1 MATRRPTKDK
11 NGNARTAQQKRD
23 GAARARL
30 WREETKQQ
38 GKPLPR
44 DVDAA
49 VTETLSFLLA
59 RNKRD
64 GVNIGTLA
72 SIDPAEIALGAKFV
86 LERQGFDPVLA
97 GKMIKRRLEPRDD
110 HRLPLYV
117 PSLRPG
123 DPELIPSPQGRD
135 GWSAR
140 IDQVVRFFDGPHA
153 VTPPK

>member
-1 MATRRPTKDK
+1 MAKRTDIDE
-11 NGNARTAQQKRD
+11 NGNAIAAQQKRD
-23 GAARARL
+23 GAARARV
-30 WREETKQQ
+30 WRAEAKQL

-49 VTETLSFLLA
+49 VTEMLSFLIA

-97 GKMIKRRLEPRDD
+97 GKMIKSRLEPRDD

-123 DPELIPSPQGRD
+123 DPELMPSPQGRE

-140 IDQVVRFFDGPHA
+140 IDQVVAFFDGPHA
-153 VTPPK
+153 VTPSK

>member
-1 MATRRPTKDK
+1 MAKRTDIDE

-30 WREETKQQ
+30 WRQETKQQ

-49 VTETLSFLLA
+49 VTEAIAFLLA
-59 RNKRD
+59 RAKRD
-64 GVNIGTLA
+64 GVNIGYALDPLELGLA
-72 SIDPAEIALGAKFV
+72 ARFI
-86 LERQGFDPVLA
+86 LERRGFDPDLSGA
-97 GKMIKRRLEPRDD
+97 EIRSRLHPRDD
-110 HRLPLYV
+110 HQLPHYV

-123 DPELIPSPQGRD
+123 DPELIPSPQGRE

-140 IDQVVRFFDGPHA
+140 IDQIVAFFDGPHA
-153 VTPPK
+153 VTRAK